1 MKLIRSISA
10 IALAFLVLFSSSS
23 FIVGIHWCGGH
34 VQDFALFTKAE
45 VCPMEKNFPPCHK
58 PIKNN
63 CCEDQTVAHEGSGFK
78 ASVSTIS
85 FEMPLIAEANVASV
99 IISQIIPDSPS
110 SVVHYADYDPPTPT
124 IDVTVDLQVFLI

>member
-10 IALAFLVLFSSSS
+10 IILALLVVFSSSS

-34 VQDFALFTKAE
+34 VQDFAIFTKAE

-58 PIKNN
+58 QVKNH

-78 ASVSTIS
+78 ASVNTIS
-85 FEMPLIAEANVASV
+85 FEMPFVAEANVASV

-110 SVVHYADYDPPTPT
+110 SVIRYPDYDPPTPT

>member
-10 IALAFLVLFSSSS
+10 IILALLVLFSSSS

-45 VCPMEKNFPPCHK
+45 VCPMERNFPPCHK

-63 CCEDQTVAHEGSGFK
+63 CCEDQTVVHEGSGFK
-78 ASVSTIS
+78 ASANVIS
-85 FEMPLIAEANVASV
+85 VETQFVAEASLPSLVV
-99 IISQIIPDSPS
+99 ISEIVPES
-110 SVVHYADYDPPTPT
+110 
-124 IDVTVDLQVFLI
+124 